1 MIRSGSTIL
10 VLAPHTDDGEIG
22 CGATLSKLLDLNCK
36 IYYLAFCTCDSNLP
50 DGFPNGT
57 LEAELREAT
66 KVLSIPKENVIVKD
80 FQVRCLSYERQAV
93 LDILVALNKEISPDV
108 VFAPTLEDLHQDHST
123 VTQEAIRAFKTKTL
137 LCYEMP
143 WNNFSFEIGINSDKF
158 PEISGE
164 RKFSPMDR
172 SLRRELKSAFG
183 NNNYWFNTSKFKN
196 AVEIK
201 IKSKKEI
208 IEFLVPK
215 EMVSTSSVR
224 LFVLWTTLP
233 SIVLII
239 IALIFLKNQTRPL
252 VKLAKAAE
260 KFGKGDYINDFIPSG
275 AQEIRKASYE
285 FDRMAKRINRHLN
298 QRAEMLSGI
307 SHDLRTPLTRLKLQL
322 AMLKQ
327 KEISEKMSK
336 DIDEMEKMLND
347 YLQFAKTQTQE
358 STEKINLNN
367 LLRSISKGFES
378 NKISLDEDESKIF
391 LNGRPS
397 ALKRSFENVIQ
408 NGLTYG
414 SNVKIKV
421 QKGNKRALVT
431 IEDDG
436 PGIPE
441 DQYKNVFK
449 PFFRLDKSRSL
460 NQSGVGLGLAIVEDI
475 INSHGGNIQ
484 LGKSKYGGLQ
494 VKISLPF

>member
-1 MIRSGSTIL
+1 MFSGLNNFIKYIL
-10 VLAPHTDDGEIG
+10 
-22 CGATLSKLLDLNCK
+22 
-36 IYYLAFCTCDSNLP
+36 
-50 DGFPNGT
+50 
-57 LEAELREAT
+57 
-66 KVLSIPKENVIVKD
+66 PKRLFYRALIIV
-80 FQVRCLSYERQAV
+80 A
-93 LDILVALNKEISPDV
+93 
-108 VFAPTLEDLHQDHST
+108 APTIILQIIITIVFYDSVWIKANKNITRSLVNQL
-123 VTQEAIRAFKTKTL
+123 KTIEEVYQNDKKNLDFFTDS
-137 LCYEMP
+137 YK
-143 WNNFSFEIGINSDKF
+143 NNFNFEIGINQEIF
-158 PEISGE
+158 PKNSGE

-172 SLRRELKSAFG
+172 SLRRELKSVFG

-201 IKSKKEI
+201 IRSGKDV

-233 SIVLII
+233 SIILII
-239 IALIFLKNQTRPL
+239 IALIFLKNQTKPL

-260 KFGKGDYINDFIPSG
+260 RFGKGDYVNDFRASG
-275 AQEIRKASYE
+275 SQEIRKAAFE

-327 KEISEKMSK
+327 KDISEKMSK

-358 STEKINLNN
+358 GTTRVNLNF
-367 LLRSISKGFES
+367 LLSSLKKDFNNEKLIFE
-378 NKISLDEDESKIF
+378 NKFEDVE
-391 LNGRPS
+391 LQGRPT
-397 ALKRSFENVIQ
+397 ALKRSFENIIQ

-414 SNVKIKV
+414 NKVHIDV
-421 QKGNKRALVT
+421 QKGNKRVLVT
-431 IEDDG
+431 VDDDG

-460 NQSGVGLGLAIVEDI
+460 NQSGVGLGLAIEEDI

-484 LGKSKYGGLQ
+484 LGKSKYKGLQ
-494 VKISLPF
+494 VKVSLPF

>member
-1 MIRSGSTIL
+1 MFSG
-10 VLAPHTDDGEIG
+10 
-22 CGATLSKLLDLNCK
+22 
-36 IYYLAFCTCDSNLP
+36 
-50 DGFPNGT
+50 
-57 LEAELREAT
+57 
-66 KVLSIPKENVIVKD
+66 
-80 FQVRCLSYERQAV
+80 
-93 LDILVALNKEISPDV
+93 LNKIIKYVLPKRLFYRALIIV
-108 VFAPTLEDLHQDHST
+108 AAPTIILQIIITIVFYDSIWIKANKNITRSL
-123 VTQEAIRAFKTKTL
+123 VTQLKTIEEVYQNDNKNLDFFTDS
-137 LCYEMP
+137 YK
-143 WNNFSFEIGINSDKF
+143 NNFNFEIGINQEVF
-158 PEISGE
+158 PNNSGE

-172 SLRRELKSAFG
+172 SLRRELKSVFG

-201 IKSKKEI
+201 IRSGDDV

-233 SIVLII
+233 SLVLII
-239 IALIFLKNQTRPL
+239 IALIFLKNQTKPL

-260 KFGKGDYINDFIPSG
+260 RFGKGDYVNDFRASG
-275 AQEIRKASYE
+275 SQEIRKAAFE

-327 KEISEKMSK
+327 KDVSEKMSK

-347 YLQFAKTQTQE
+347 YLQFAKTQSQE
-358 STEKINLNN
+358 STTLINLNN
-367 LLRSISKGFES
+367 LFNSITNEINSK
-378 NKISLDEDESKIF
+378 KLI
-391 LNGRPS
+391 LNENNLIITLKGRPM
-397 ALKRSFENVIQ
+397 ALKRSFENIIN
-408 NGLTYG
+408 NGLIYG
-414 SNVKIKV
+414 NKVNVEMH
-421 QKGNKRALVT
+421 KGNNRALII

-475 INSHGGNIQ
+475 INSHGGSVQ
-484 LGKSKYGGLQ
+484 LGKSKYNGLQ
-494 VKISLPF
+494 VRISLPF

>member
-1 MIRSGSTIL
+1 MFFGLNKFLKYILPKRLFYRALIIVAAPTIIL
-10 VLAPHTDDGEIG
+10 QLIITIVF
-22 CGATLSKLLDLNCK
+22 
-36 IYYLAFCTCDSNLP
+36 YDSIWIKANK
-50 DGFPNGT
+50 NI
-57 LEAELREAT
+57 T
-66 KVLSIPKENVIVKD
+66 KS
-80 FQVRCLSYERQAV
+80 
-93 LDILVALNKEISPDV
+93 LVAQL
-108 VFAPTLEDLHQDHST
+108 
-123 VTQEAIRAFKTKTL
+123 KTIQQVYTNDKKNLDFFTDS
-137 LCYEMP
+137 YK
-143 WNNFSFEIGINSDKF
+143 NNFNFEIGVGQEIF
-158 PEISGE
+158 PNTSGE

-183 NNNYWFNTSKFKN
+183 NNNYWFNTSRFKN

-201 IKSKKEI
+201 IRSNNEVFT
-208 IEFLVPK
+208 FLVPK

-233 SIVLII
+233 SIILII
-239 IALIFLKNQTRPL
+239 IALIFLKNQTKPL

-260 KFGKGDYINDFIPSG
+260 RFGKGDYVNDFRASG
-275 AQEIRKASYE
+275 SLEIRKAAFE

-298 QRAEMLSGI
+298 QRSEMLSGI

-327 KEISEKMSK
+327 EDISQKMSK

-347 YLQFAKTQTQE
+347 YLQFAKSQIKENTSKVDLIKLFKSIKEQF
-358 STEKINLNN
+358 NN
-367 LLRSISKGFES
+367 DKLLIDNNDIVELR
-378 NKISLDEDESKIF
+378 
-391 LNGRPS
+391 GRPS
-397 ALKRSFENVIQ
+397 ALKRSFENIIQ

-414 SNVKIKV
+414 NKV
-421 QKGNKRALVT
+421 VVNIQKGNNRAIIT

-436 PGIPE
+436 PGVPE

-484 LGKSKYGGLQ
+484 LGKGKLAGLQ

>member
-1 MIRSGSTIL
+1 MFSG
-10 VLAPHTDDGEIG
+10 
-22 CGATLSKLLDLNCK
+22 LSKFIKFILPKRLFYRAL
-36 IYYLAFCTCDSNLP
+36 IIVAAPTIILQIIITIVFYDSVWIKANK
-50 DGFPNGT
+50 NIT
-57 LEAELREAT
+57 R
-66 KVLSIPKENVIVKD
+66 S
-80 FQVRCLSYERQAV
+80 
-93 LDILVALNKEISPDV
+93 LVAQLK
-108 VFAPTLEDLHQDHST
+108 
-123 VTQEAIRAFKTKTL
+123 AIEEVYQNDKKNLDFFTDSYR
-137 LCYEMP
+137 
-143 WNNFSFEIGINSDKF
+143 NNFNFEIGINQDKF
-158 PEISGE
+158 PSYSGE

-172 SLRRELKSAFG
+172 SLRRELKSSFG

-201 IKSKKEI
+201 IRSGEDVL
-208 IEFLVPK
+208 EFLVPK
-215 EMVSTSSVR
+215 EMVSASSVR

-233 SIVLII
+233 SLALII
-239 IALIFLKNQTRPL
+239 IALIFLKNQTKPL

-260 KFGKGDYINDFIPSG
+260 RFGKGDYVNDFRASG
-275 AQEIRKASYE
+275 SQEIRKAAYE

-327 KEISEKMSK
+327 KEITEKMSK

-347 YLQFAKTQTQE
+347 YLQFAKTQSQE
-358 STEKINLNN
+358 NTTKINLNK
-367 LLRSISKGFES
+367 LFISIKGDL
-378 NKISLDEDESKIF
+378 NDKKISLRDNNIKIE
-391 LNGRPS
+391 LNGRPT
-397 ALKRSFENVIQ
+397 ALKRSFENIIQ
-408 NGLTYG
+408 NGLIYG
-414 SNVKIKV
+414 NKV
-421 QKGNKRALVT
+421 DVNILKGNKRALIT

-460 NQSGVGLGLAIVEDI
+460 NKSGVGLGLAIVEDI

-484 LGKSKYGGLQ
+484 LGKSKYNGLQ
-494 VKISLPF
+494 VKVSLPF

>member
-1 MIRSGSTIL
+1 MFSGLSRFIKYILPKRLFYRALIIVAAPTIILQLIITIVFYDSVWIKANKNTTRSLVAQLKTIEE
-10 VLAPHTDDGEIG
+10 VYNND
-22 CGATLSKLLDLNCK
+22 K
-36 IYYLAFCTCDSNLP
+36 SNL
-50 DGFPNGT
+50 
-57 LEAELREAT
+57 
-66 KVLSIPKENVIVKD
+66 D
-80 FQVRCLSYERQAV
+80 FLTDSY
-93 LDILVALNKEISPDV
+93 K
-108 VFAPTLEDLHQDHST
+108 
-123 VTQEAIRAFKTKTL
+123 
-137 LCYEMP
+137 
-143 WNNFSFEIGINSDKF
+143 NNFNLEIGINQDNF
-158 PEISGE
+158 PNNSGE

-172 SLRRELKSAFG
+172 SLRRELKSTFG

-201 IKSKKEI
+201 IKSESDV

-215 EMVSTSSVR
+215 DMVSASSVR
-224 LFVLWTTLP
+224 LFLLWTTLP

-239 IALIFLKNQTRPL
+239 IALIFLKNQTKPL

-260 KFGKGDYINDFIPSG
+260 RFGKGDYVNDFRASG
-275 AQEIRKASYE
+275 SQEIRKAAFE

-327 KEISEKMSK
+327 KDISESMSK

-347 YLQFAKTQTQE
+347 YLQFAKTQVQE
-358 STEKINLNN
+358 PSTVINLNN
-367 LLRSISKGFES
+367 LFTSIKNKFNNNNFTFNES
-378 NKISLDEDESKIF
+378 SDLIELKVRLT
-391 LNGRPS
+391 
-397 ALKRSFENVIQ
+397 ALQRSFENIIQ

-414 SNVKIKV
+414 NKVNVEIH
-421 QKGNKRALVT
+421 KGNRLAT
-431 IEDDG
+431 ILFEDDG

-460 NQSGVGLGLAIVEDI
+460 NQSGVGLGLAIVEDV

-484 LGKSKYGGLQ
+484 LGKSKKNGLL

>member
-1 MIRSGSTIL
+1 MFYGLNRLLKIIL
-10 VLAPHTDDGEIG
+10 
-22 CGATLSKLLDLNCK
+22 
-36 IYYLAFCTCDSNLP
+36 
-50 DGFPNGT
+50 
-57 LEAELREAT
+57 
-66 KVLSIPKENVIVKD
+66 PKRLFYRALIIV
-80 FQVRCLSYERQAV
+80 A
-93 LDILVALNKEISPDV
+93 
-108 VFAPTLEDLHQDHST
+108 APTIILQLIITIVFYDSIWIKANKNITRSLVSQLKAI
-123 VTQEAIRAFKTKTL
+123 QEVYQNDKKNLDFFTDSYK
-137 LCYEMP
+137 
-143 WNNFSFEIGINSDKF
+143 NNFNFEIGISKDIF
-158 PEISGE
+158 PSYTGE

-172 SLRRELKSAFG
+172 SLRRELKSTFG

-201 IKSKKEI
+201 IRSENET

-215 EMVSTSSVR
+215 EMVSTSSIR

-233 SIVLII
+233 SLLLII

-260 KFGKGDYINDFIPSG
+260 RFGKGDYVNDFRPSG
-275 AQEIRKASYE
+275 AQEIRKAAYE

-298 QRAEMLSGI
+298 QRSEMLSGI

-322 AMLKQ
+322 AMI
-327 KEISEKMSK
+327 KEKELSEKMSK

-347 YLQFAKTQTQE
+347 YLQFAKTQSQE
-358 STEKINLNN
+358 NTTSVDLKDLFAEIKSQINNDNFNIVCNDSINLT
-367 LLRSISKGFES
+367 
-378 NKISLDEDESKIF
+378 
-391 LNGRPS
+391 GRPI
-397 ALKRSFENVIQ
+397 ALKRSFENIIQ

-414 SNVKIKV
+414 KKV
-421 QKGNKRALVT
+421 FVELIKGNNRA
-431 IEDDG
+431 IIIFEDDG

-441 DQYKNVFK
+441 DQFKNVLK

-475 INSHGGNIQ
+475 INSHGGNIH
-484 LGKSKYGGLQ
+484 LGKSKLNGLQ

>member
-1 MIRSGSTIL
+1 MFFGL
-10 VLAPHTDDGEIG
+10 NNFL
-22 CGATLSKLLDLNCK
+22 KYLL
-36 IYYLAFCTCDSNLP
+36 
-50 DGFPNGT
+50 
-57 LEAELREAT
+57 
-66 KVLSIPKENVIVKD
+66 PKRLFYRALIIV
-80 FQVRCLSYERQAV
+80 A
-93 LDILVALNKEISPDV
+93 
-108 VFAPTLEDLHQDHST
+108 APTIILQIIITIVFFDSIWIKANKNITRSLVNQL
-123 VTQEAIRAFKTKTL
+123 KTIVEVYQNDKKSLDFFTDS
-137 LCYEMP
+137 YK
-143 WNNFSFEIGINSDKF
+143 NNFNFEIGINQETF
-158 PEISGE
+158 PSKSGE

-172 SLRRELKSAFG
+172 SLRRELKSVFG
-183 NNNYWFNTSKFKN
+183 NNNYWFSTSKFKN

-201 IKSKKEI
+201 IRSGKEV
-208 IEFLVPK
+208 IEFLIPK

-239 IALIFLKNQTRPL
+239 IALIFLKNQTKPL

-260 KFGKGDYINDFIPSG
+260 RFGKGDYVNDFRASG
-275 AQEIRKASYE
+275 SQEIRKAAFE

-327 KEISEKMSK
+327 KDISEKMSK

-347 YLQFAKTQTQE
+347 YLQFAKTQVQE
-358 STEKINLNN
+358 ETSEINLNN
-367 LLRSISKGFES
+367 LLSSIK
-378 NKISLDEDESKIF
+378 DELNNSKIF
-391 LNGRPS
+391 FKDNGELVKLNGRITS
-397 ALKRSFENVIQ
+397 LKRLFENIIQ

-414 SNVKIKV
+414 DNVYVNI
-421 QKGNKRALVT
+421 QKGNNRAVVI

-475 INSHGGNIQ
+475 INSHGGKVQ
-484 LGKSKYGGLQ
+484 LGKSMYNGLQ
-494 VKISLPF
+494 VKVSLPF

>member
-1 MIRSGSTIL
+1 MFFGLNNFI
-10 VLAPHTDDGEIG
+10 
-22 CGATLSKLLDLNCK
+22 KYLL
-36 IYYLAFCTCDSNLP
+36 
-50 DGFPNGT
+50 
-57 LEAELREAT
+57 
-66 KVLSIPKENVIVKD
+66 PKRLFYRALIIV
-80 FQVRCLSYERQAV
+80 A
-93 LDILVALNKEISPDV
+93 
-108 VFAPTLEDLHQDHST
+108 APTIILQIIITIVFFDSIWIKANKNITRSLVNQL
-123 VTQEAIRAFKTKTL
+123 KTIVEVYQNDKKSLDFFTDS
-137 LCYEMP
+137 YK
-143 WNNFSFEIGINSDKF
+143 NNFNFEIGINQETF
-158 PEISGE
+158 PSKSGE

-172 SLRRELKSAFG
+172 SLRRELKSVFG
-183 NNNYWFNTSKFKN
+183 NNNYWFSTSKFKN

-201 IKSKKEI
+201 IRSGKEV
-208 IEFLVPK
+208 IEFLIPK

-239 IALIFLKNQTRPL
+239 IALIFLKNQTKPL

-260 KFGKGDYINDFIPSG
+260 RFGKGDYVNDFRASG
-275 AQEIRKASYE
+275 SQEIRKAAFE

-327 KEISEKMSK
+327 KDISEKMSK

-347 YLQFAKTQTQE
+347 YLQFAKTQVQE
-358 STEKINLNN
+358 ETSEINLNN
-367 LLRSISKGFES
+367 LLISIK
-378 NKISLDEDESKIF
+378 DELNNSKIF
-391 LNGRPS
+391 FKDNGELVKLNGRITS
-397 ALKRSFENVIQ
+397 LKRLFENIIQ

-414 SNVKIKV
+414 DNVYVNI
-421 QKGNKRALVT
+421 QKGNNRAVVI

-475 INSHGGNIQ
+475 INSHGGKVQ
-484 LGKSKYGGLQ
+484 LGKSKYNGLQ
-494 VKISLPF
+494 VKVSLPF

>member
-1 MIRSGSTIL
+1 MFSGLNNFFKYILPKRLFYRALIIMCTPTIILQIIITVVFYDSIWIKANKNITRSLVAQLKTIEEVYQNDKRNL
-10 VLAPHTDDGEIG
+10 DFFTD
-22 CGATLSKLLDLNCK
+22 
-36 IYYLAFCTCDSNLP
+36 
-50 DGFPNGT
+50 
-57 LEAELREAT
+57 
-66 KVLSIPKENVIVKD
+66 
-80 FQVRCLSYERQAV
+80 SYE
-93 LDILVALNKEISPDV
+93 
-108 VFAPTLEDLHQDHST
+108 
-123 VTQEAIRAFKTKTL
+123 
-137 LCYEMP
+137 
-143 WNNFSFEIGINSDKF
+143 NNFNFEIGINQETF
-158 PEISGE
+158 PESTGE
-164 RKFSPMDR
+164 RRFSPMDR
-172 SLRRELKSAFG
+172 SLRRELKSVFG

-201 IKSKKEI
+201 IRSKNEV

-239 IALIFLKNQTRPL
+239 IALIFLKNQTKPL

-260 KFGKGDYINDFIPSG
+260 RFGKGDYVNDFRASG
-275 AQEIRKASYE
+275 SQEIRKGAFE

-327 KEISEKMSK
+327 KDISEQMSK
-336 DIDEMEKMLND
+336 DINEMEKMLND

-358 STEKINLNN
+358 NTTTINLND
-367 LLRSISKGFES
+367 LL
-378 NKISLDEDESKIF
+378 ISLRKNFNSDNFIIEENDENIE
-391 LNGRPS
+391 LQGRPT
-397 ALKRSFENVIQ
+397 ALKRSFENIIQ

-414 SNVKIKV
+414 NKV
-421 QKGNKRALVT
+421 YVNIQKGNKRALIT

-484 LGKSKYGGLQ
+484 LSRSKYKGLQ

>member
-1 MIRSGSTIL
+1 MFFGLNRFIKYIL
-10 VLAPHTDDGEIG
+10 
-22 CGATLSKLLDLNCK
+22 
-36 IYYLAFCTCDSNLP
+36 
-50 DGFPNGT
+50 
-57 LEAELREAT
+57 
-66 KVLSIPKENVIVKD
+66 PKRLFYRALIIV
-80 FQVRCLSYERQAV
+80 A
-93 LDILVALNKEISPDV
+93 
-108 VFAPTLEDLHQDHST
+108 APTIILQIIITIVFYDSVWIKANKNITRSLVNQL
-123 VTQEAIRAFKTKTL
+123 KTIEEVYQNDKKNLDFFTDS
-137 LCYEMP
+137 YR
-143 WNNFSFEIGINSDKF
+143 NNFNFEIGINQEMF
-158 PEISGE
+158 PSSSGE

-172 SLRRELKSAFG
+172 SLRRELKSVFG
-183 NNNYWFNTSKFKN
+183 NNNYWFSTSKFKN

-201 IKSKKEI
+201 IRSGRDV

-233 SIVLII
+233 SFVLIV
-239 IALIFLKNQTRPL
+239 IALIFLKNQTKPL

-260 KFGKGDYINDFIPSG
+260 RFGKGDYVNDFRASG
-275 AQEIRKASYE
+275 SQEIRKAAFE

-327 KEISEKMSK
+327 KDISEKMSK
-336 DIDEMEKMLND
+336 DIDEMERMLND
-347 YLQFAKTQTQE
+347 YLQFAKTQAQE
-358 STEKINLNN
+358 STTKVNLNS
-367 LLRSISKGFES
+367 LLISIKKNFNN
-378 NKISLDEDESKIF
+378 NKIFIKDDGKSIELT
-391 LNGRPS
+391 GRPT
-397 ALKRSFENVIQ
+397 ALKRSFENIIQ

-414 SNVKIKV
+414 NKV
-421 QKGNKRALVT
+421 FINIYKGNNRALIL

-441 DQYKNVFK
+441 EQYKNVFK

-475 INSHGGNIQ
+475 INSHGGNVQ
-484 LGKSKYGGLQ
+484 LGNSKYKGLQ

>member
-1 MIRSGSTIL
+1 MFSG
-10 VLAPHTDDGEIG
+10 
-22 CGATLSKLLDLNCK
+22 
-36 IYYLAFCTCDSNLP
+36 
-50 DGFPNGT
+50 
-57 LEAELREAT
+57 
-66 KVLSIPKENVIVKD
+66 
-80 FQVRCLSYERQAV
+80 
-93 LDILVALNKEISPDV
+93 LNKIIKYVLPKRLFYRALIIV
-108 VFAPTLEDLHQDHST
+108 AAPTIILQIIITIVFYDSIWIKANKNITRSL
-123 VTQEAIRAFKTKTL
+123 VTQLKTIEEVYQNDNKNLDFFTDS
-137 LCYEMP
+137 YK
-143 WNNFSFEIGINSDKF
+143 NNFNFEIGINQEVF
-158 PEISGE
+158 PNNSGE

-172 SLRRELKSAFG
+172 SLRRELKSVFG

-201 IKSKKEI
+201 IRSGDDV

-233 SIVLII
+233 SLVLII
-239 IALIFLKNQTRPL
+239 IALIFLKNQTKPL

-260 KFGKGDYINDFIPSG
+260 KFGKGDYVNDFRASG
-275 AQEIRKASYE
+275 SQEIRKAAFE

-327 KEISEKMSK
+327 KDVSEKMSK

-347 YLQFAKTQTQE
+347 YLQFAKTQSQE
-358 STEKINLNN
+358 STTLINLNN
-367 LLRSISKGFES
+367 LFNSITNEINSK
-378 NKISLDEDESKIF
+378 KLI
-391 LNGRPS
+391 LNENNLIITLKGRPM
-397 ALKRSFENVIQ
+397 ALKRSFENIIH
-408 NGLTYG
+408 NGLIYG
-414 SNVKIKV
+414 NKVNVEMH
-421 QKGNKRALVT
+421 KGNNRALII

-460 NQSGVGLGLAIVEDI
+460 NQSGVGLGLAIVGDI

-484 LGKSKYGGLQ
+484 LGESKYNGLE